1 MTAIIDFCMAV
12 ILMMIAVSGR
22 SVLAFVFAVIFV
34 GMGVYFLR
42 YFERQ
47 RRLDNMTEEERAQF
61 FANGGAILMPHEVER
76 LNREKEEK
84 EGFVKNRS
92 IDWRRRSAGTASLFV
107 WTIGEKIWQ
116 IAVEYLQPICHLWYN
131 GKEPKGGRSRWSII
145 YY

>member
-1 MTAIIDFCMAV
+1 MKKTINLVTAIIDFCMAV

-61 FANGGAILMPHEVER
+61 SPMVAPFSCR
-76 LNREKEEK
+76 T
-84 EGFVKNRS
+84 RS
-92 IDWRRRSAGTASLFV
+92 NA
-107 WTIGEKIWQ
+107 
-116 IAVEYLQPICHLWYN
+116 
-131 GKEPKGGRSRWSII
+131 
-145 YY
+145 

>member
-1 MTAIIDFCMAV
+1 MAV

-76 LNREKEEK
+76 LSGPLAKK
-84 EGFVKNRS
+84 F
-92 IDWRRRSAGTASLFV
+92 
-107 WTIGEKIWQ
+107 
-116 IAVEYLQPICHLWYN
+116 
-131 GKEPKGGRSRWSII
+131 GKLP
-145 YY
+145 

>member
-1 MTAIIDFCMAV
+1 MKITINLVTAIIDFCMAV

-84 EGFVKNRS
+84 EGFVKKS
-92 IDWRRRSAGTASLFV
+92 
-107 WTIGEKIWQ
+107 E
-116 IAVEYLQPICHLWYN
+116 H
-131 GKEPKGGRSRWSII
+131 
-145 YY
+145 

>member
-1 MTAIIDFCMAV
+1 MKKTINLVTAIIDFCMAV

-84 EGFVKNRS
+84 EGFVKKSEHRQETPFGWKGVVLS
-92 IDWRRRSAGTASLFV
+92 GPLAKKF
-107 WTIGEKIWQ
+107 
-116 IAVEYLQPICHLWYN
+116 
-131 GKEPKGGRSRWSII
+131 GKLP
-145 YY
+145 

>member
-1 MTAIIDFCMAV
+1 MAV

-22 SVLAFVFAVIFV
+22 SALAFVFAVIFV

-61 FANGGAILMPHEVER
+61 FAKGGAILMPHEVER

-84 EGFVKNRS
+84 EGFVKKS
-92 IDWRRRSAGTASLFV
+92 
-107 WTIGEKIWQ
+107 E
-116 IAVEYLQPICHLWYN
+116 H
-131 GKEPKGGRSRWSII
+131 
-145 YY
+145 

>member
-1 MTAIIDFCMAV
+1 MSVPYFFCFSSRIAAIFLI
-12 ILMMIAVSGR
+12 VSSEYTTPVGLFG
-22 SVLAFVFAVIFV
+22 VFTITAFVFAVIFV

-84 EGFVKNRS
+84 EGFVKKS
-92 IDWRRRSAGTASLFV
+92 
-107 WTIGEKIWQ
+107 E
-116 IAVEYLQPICHLWYN
+116 H
-131 GKEPKGGRSRWSII
+131 
-145 YY
+145 

>member
-1 MTAIIDFCMAV
+1 
-12 ILMMIAVSGR
+12 MMIAVSGR

-47 RRLDNMTEEERAQF
+47 RRLDNLSEEEGAQF

-84 EGFVKNRS
+84 EGFVKKS
-92 IDWRRRSAGTASLFV
+92 
-107 WTIGEKIWQ
+107 E
-116 IAVEYLQPICHLWYN
+116 H
-131 GKEPKGGRSRWSII
+131 
-145 YY
+145 